1 MIFLALLCNILL
13 ATGISAN
20 KVLLALMPATLFVAL
35 RMFAAGL
42 LMCSYAYQNSPRLR
56 WHYLKKDIWALIGVS
71 LLTTYIPSI
80 LKAFGL
86 KHLLSSKAALFGSID
101 PFVTALYA
109 YVLWQETLS
118 WKKLTGIMIG
128 FSGIL
133 VTVITSSPPETSWH
147 SWLVFSYAEFAS
159 IACVFISRGGWIL
172 IRSLVKKER
181 YTPLEINGLSMMGSG
196 VLALITATMGNQW
209 QHVSIASVPTFLGL
223 FAYTVIIGNIV
234 GYTLYAYVLKHMNI
248 TLVSLAG
255 FTIPVFVGLIGWF
268 LLGEPISGG
277 LFGAAILVFLGLLIF
292 YYDELR
298 NASGA

>member
-1 MIFLALLCNILL
+1 MILLALLCNILL

-20 KVLLALMPATLFVAL
+20 KVLLASMPATLFVGL
-35 RMFAAGL
+35 RMFAAGA
-42 LMCSYAYQNSPRLR
+42 LMCAYAYKNSPRLR
-56 WHYLKKDIWALIGVS
+56 WHYLKKDIWALIGIS
-71 LLTTYIPSI
+71 LCTTYIPSI

-86 KHLLSSKAALFGSID
+86 KHLFSSKAALFGSID

-109 YVLWQETLS
+109 YVLWHETLS
-118 WKKLTGIMIG
+118 WKKLAGIMIG

-133 VTVITSSPPETSWH
+133 VMVITSSPPETSWH

-181 YTPLEINGLSMMGSG
+181 YTPLEINGISMTGSG
-196 VLALITATMGNQW
+196 LLALITASFFDQW
-209 QHVSIASVPTFLGL
+209 QYVSITSIPSFFAL
-223 FAYTVIIGNIV
+223 FIYTVIIGNIV

-255 FTIPVFVGLIGWF
+255 FTIPIFVGLIGWG
-268 LLGEPISGG
+268 LLGEPVSGALVG
-277 LFGAAILVFLGLLIF
+277 SAILVFLGLLLF
-292 YYDELR
+292 YYDELTLLP
-298 NASGA
+298 ST